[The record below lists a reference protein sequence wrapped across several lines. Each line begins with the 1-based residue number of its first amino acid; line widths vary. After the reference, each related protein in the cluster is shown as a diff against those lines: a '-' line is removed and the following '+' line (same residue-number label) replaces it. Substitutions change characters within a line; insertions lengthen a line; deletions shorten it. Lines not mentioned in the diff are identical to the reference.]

1 MLLCAT
7 RWLVRR
13 TFCSI
18 LTVGTLNDGLYSKQ
32 MMHIQ
37 NWLDVQIWQLWNYD
51 SVEPLIL
58 SVDEADEVPIS
69 EVVNAIAKAMDF
81 QVYAPTSLHC
91 HLKSGMVLQGEIK
104 FDTTK
109 ADGQFKKTASN
120 RKLRALLPDFEF
132 TSFEE
137 GIRQTVEWFVAN
149 YDSARK

>member
-13 TFCSI
+13 ILCSI

-81 QVYAPTSLHC
+81 Q
-91 HLKSGMVLQGEIK
+91 GEIK